1 MGRQYSLQ
9 RKGCYTSQHMSNRQ
23 PSQHVAFHLHFL
35 LHYSAGW
42 KAPFFT
48 SAFWVYISISSL
60 GNFFLTSYT
69 DWSFFRKVLT
79 WDSLSL
85 TYLVMNLTSLF
96 LQCLKYAACH
106 TTAWPHVSKAHAIV
120 EVIRNIAQWSI
131 WLHWRTSS
139 SCLRKKKSKGS
150 SLCQGSRSESQ
161 RFYIQGMPLVIF
173 NVYILSRNGRFS
185 EVGHLPDDITIK
197 ANGSLMTYKLFG
209 VTYGNG
215 DYFKSAMCLPSTLVP
230 QAGWYE

>member
-42 KAPFFT
+42 KGPFFT
-48 SAFWVYISISSL
+48 SAFWVYISISRL
-60 GNFFLTSYT
+60 GNLFLTSYT

-139 SCLRKKKSKGS
+139 FCLRKKKVKRLFIVVRISAV
-150 SLCQGSRSESQ
+150 LH
-161 RFYIQGMPLVIF
+161 
-173 NVYILSRNGRFS
+173 SRNATR
-185 EVGHLPDDITIK
+185 HL
-197 ANGSLMTYKLFG
+197 
-209 VTYGNG
+209 
-215 DYFKSAMCLPSTLVP
+215 
-230 QAGWYE
+230 